1 MRLTALCLVVGLAAG
16 MASLVQAS
24 SPQEPIPTPALPDG
38 LYAEFVTPRG
48 SFVAE
53 LEFKRVPMTVSS
65 FVGRAEGWLGPRE
78 GKPFFTGL
86 KWYRVVPNF
95 VLQSGDPVRSAAADP
110 SKLTEVDEAA
120 GHPFTFPDEIAPG
133 LHHARAGV
141 LSMANGGPDTNS
153 SEFFITLR
161 DTNRLNYLHS
171 VFGQVIRGI
180 ELLPQV
186 KPDEPF
192 SIRIHRIGAEAKAF
206 DASEAAFT
214 ARVAA
219 AKKYAFTTEPGLK
232 SHFADPD
239 GLMPTEPPRAKNFNF
254 KLANFE
260 RFTGVR
266 VHVQLFAKAPADW
279 QAPTPGQRTGTYMR
293 KVARDAGF
301 EQEGVLVVYYA
312 DVDQWLIW
320 VGNPAMLAAFAGDGT
335 EPRPSR
341 KEAFFHAARERGAK
355 AAAEFAA
362 EGRKLTDAQKLK
374 LVVDE
379 VIDALILT
387 YEPTR

>member
-1 MRLTALCLVVGLAAG
+1 MRFSALRLVVAFAAG
-16 MASLVQAS
+16 AASVALAS
-24 SPQEPIPTPALPDG
+24 TSEAPRGELPLPDG

-53 LEFKRVPMTVSS
+53 LEFRRVPMTVSS
-65 FVGRAEGWLGPRE
+65 FVGRAEGWLAPRD

-95 VLQSGDPVRSAAADP
+95 VIQSGDPVRSTAADP
-110 SKLTEVDEAA
+110 SKLTEADEAA
-120 GHPFTFPDEIAPG
+120 GHPFPFPDEIAPG

-153 SEFFITLR
+153 SEFFVTLR

-171 VFGQVIRGI
+171 VFGRVIRGGD
-180 ELLPQV
+180 LLAQV

-192 SIRIHRIGAEAKAF
+192 SIRIHRLGAEAKAF
-206 DASEAAFT
+206 DASAAAFT

-219 AKKYAFTTEPGLK
+219 AKKYAFATEPGLQA
-232 SHFADPD
+232 HFADPD

-266 VHVQLFAKAPADW
+266 LHVRLFAKAPADW
-279 QAPTPGQRTGTYMR
+279 QQQAPGQRTGTYMR
-293 KVARDAGF
+293 KVAREAGF
-301 EQEGVLVVYYA
+301 ERQGVLVVYYA
-312 DVDQWLIW
+312 DIDQWLIW
-320 VGNPAMLAAFAGDGT
+320 LGDSMLPAFSGDGT
-335 EPRPSR
+335 EQRQSR
-341 KEAFFHAARERGAK
+341 KEAFFRAARERGAK

-362 EGRKLTDAQKLK
+362 EGRTLTDAQKLK

-387 YEPTR
+387 YEPRP